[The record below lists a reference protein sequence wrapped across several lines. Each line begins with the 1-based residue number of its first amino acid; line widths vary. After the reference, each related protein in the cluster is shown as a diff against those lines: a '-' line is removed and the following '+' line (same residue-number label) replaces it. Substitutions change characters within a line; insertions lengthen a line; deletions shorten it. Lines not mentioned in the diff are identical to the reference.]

1 MENFFG
7 GVVRG
12 GFGGFEFCIKK
23 QPILMSCFLV
33 WTNVVENIRP
43 APPFRHTMVVLVV
56 GSLSPRRPRRSAAR
70 TSG

>member
-1 MENFFG
+1 
-7 GVVRG
+7 
-12 GFGGFEFCIKK
+12 
-23 QPILMSCFLV
+23 MSCFLV